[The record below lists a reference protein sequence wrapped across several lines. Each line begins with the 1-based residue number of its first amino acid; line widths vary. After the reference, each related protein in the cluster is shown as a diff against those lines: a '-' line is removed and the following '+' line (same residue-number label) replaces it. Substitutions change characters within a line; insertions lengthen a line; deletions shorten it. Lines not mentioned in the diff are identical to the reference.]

1 MKMLICL
8 LRSSAQIWLLLQSDD
23 HRFVKCLLPF
33 DHLWTNEN
41 IGRDVFIVCC
51 SKTTPW
57 VLYLFYVAF
66 VVCRRTRSIFDVVV
80 RVVQSIQ
87 RKDMEAGRS
96 IGNSVLRW
104 LDPTKPSA
112 QVGVHSGKPP
122 ISSICI
128 SKYAASRSQ
137 LLRTGRSIV
146 RITDQVKRGRSFF
159 TPWNIPMKTFP
170 TIGMMMQPMKPAGL
184 NGQYRH
190 ASRYIPNSSAIGHS
204 RIIGGAEG
212 VLRKDIAQ
220 WMLHTWWAITSK
232 NLPVCIC
239 DDQFF

>member
-1 MKMLICL
+1 MVLWEITL
-8 LRSSAQIWLLLQSDD
+8 ATAYFLGLRRTYRLALRIQ
-23 HRFVKCLLPF
+23 R
-33 DHLWTNEN
+33 
-41 IGRDVFIVCC
+41 RIVGPRHPE
-51 SKTTPW
+51 TRQF
-57 VLYLFYVAF
+57 LH
-66 VVCRRTRSIFDVVV
+66 RRTRSIFDVVV
-80 RVVQSIQ
+80 RVVQSVQ
-87 RKDMEAGRS
+87 HKDMEAGRS

-122 ISSICI
+122 IRSICM

-190 ASRYIPNSSAIGHS
+190 ASQYIPNSSAIVHS

-220 WMLHTWWAITSK
+220 WMLHT
-232 NLPVCIC
+232 
-239 DDQFF
+239 